1 MTDSHPAL
9 IAWAEWWRKIDAL
22 RMALRELNRR
32 GGTHVNARAIRDNA
46 KDVAQSYFR
55 TIRQSLLSLGIHRS
69 QVEVLDGEMQDLIT
83 IAAKVTR
90 TGTYLKST
98 KALGRLRAPIETALE
113 IASTSVITPGA
124 KAASS
129 VEAAILKT
137 LDQVAPTSA
146 LSYQQVLQDLE
157 DSARKSYRGTAS
169 ELREVLRE
177 LLDHLAP
184 DAEVMKSGIKLESG
198 QTKPTMKQ
206 KTVFILKARGINETQ
221 RKTARDATEAVEG
234 AVGSLARSVYDRGS
248 LSTHVETTRQEVMTF
263 KGYADAVLAELLEIH
278 KL

>member
-9 IAWAEWWRKIDAL
+9 MAWAEWWRKIDAL
-22 RMALRELNRR
+22 RIALRELNRR
-32 GGTHVNARAIRDNA
+32 GGTHVNAKAIRDNA

-55 TIRQSLLSLGIHRS
+55 TIRQSLLSLGIDRS

>member
-1 MTDSHPAL
+1 MTPPHPAL
-9 IAWAEWWRKIDAL
+9 GAWAEWWRKIDSL
-22 RMALRELNRR
+22 RTALRELTRR
-32 GGTHVNARAIRDNA
+32 RSTHVSARAIRDEA
-46 KDVAQSYFR
+46 KDAAQFYFR
-55 TIRQSLLSLGIHRS
+55 TIRQHLLNLRIDRS
-69 QVEVLDGEMQDLIT
+69 QVETVDQEMQDLIA

-98 KALGRLRAPIETALE
+98 KALNRLRVPIETALE
-113 IASTSVITPGA
+113 IAATSATAPA
-124 KAASS
+124 SRAPSS
-129 VEAAILKT
+129 VETAILRT

-157 DSARKSYRGTAS
+157 DSSRKSYRGTAS

-184 DAEVMKSGIKLESG
+184 DAAVMKSGIKLEPG

-206 KTVFILKARGINETQ
+206 KTVFILKARGVNETQ

-278 KL
+278 KT

>member
-1 MTDSHPAL
+1 MTTSHPAL
-9 IAWAEWWRKIDAL
+9 TAWAEWWRKIDAL
-22 RMALRELNRR
+22 RMALRELGRR
-32 GGTHVNARAIRDNA
+32 GGTHVSARAIRDDA
-46 KDVAQSYFR
+46 KDAAQFYFR
-55 TIRQSLLSLGIHRS
+55 TIRQHLLSLGIDRL
-69 QVEVLDGEMQDLIT
+69 QVELVDGEMQDLIT
-83 IAAKVTR
+83 VAAKVTR
-90 TGTYLKST
+90 TGTYLKCT
-98 KALGRLRAPIETALE
+98 KALSQLRAPIETALE
-113 IASTSVITPGA
+113 IAATSAITPA
-124 KAASS
+124 SKAASS

-157 DSARKSYRGTAS
+157 DPSRKSYRGTAS

-184 DAEVMKSGIKLESG
+184 DAEVMKSGIKLEPG

-206 KTVFILKARGINETQ
+206 KTVFILKARGVNETQ

-263 KGYADAVLAELLEIH
+263 KGYADAVLAELLEVH
-278 KL
+278 KI